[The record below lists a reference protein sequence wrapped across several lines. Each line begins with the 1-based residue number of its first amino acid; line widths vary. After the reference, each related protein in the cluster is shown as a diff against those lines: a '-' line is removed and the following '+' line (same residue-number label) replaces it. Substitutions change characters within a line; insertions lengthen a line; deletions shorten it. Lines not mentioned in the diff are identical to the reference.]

1 MTSAP
6 TAAPPQPVFG
16 LRLALGLTGVFIA
29 AIMAG
34 LNSRVA
40 SLALMDIRG
49 AHGFG
54 VDPASWLDTVYLVGE
69 VAVQPFAAWFAITF
83 SLRRYQMAL
92 ISAATVLALL
102 LPFAQSLPTML
113 ALRSLQG
120 IVAGGLIPTLM
131 MAALRFLPFKIRLH
145 GLALYAMTATLAP
158 NLAVWLAGL
167 WTDQLFD
174 WRWLYWQVVPL
185 GLLSLMLCAWGLPQD
200 PPRHERFGQGNW
212 VGHVLL
218 VMGLALL
225 AVGMSQGVRLNWFH
239 SPLITGAMVGGLIAT
254 AIGLVSE
261 WHHPSP
267 FMRLQLLAR
276 RNLALGFTLFIGL
289 LVLFLSGAL
298 LPIHFL
304 AEVQGYRPLQSGVLS
319 LIIGLPQ
326 LVLGS
331 LVALMLYRPWVD
343 ARKVLAMGLALLALS
358 CWLGAQ
364 VTGEW
369 MWRQFVTVQ
378 ALQAL
383 GQPMAVVSLLFLSTS
398 VVQPAE
404 GPFISGMIN
413 MLRAFG
419 AAMGSALITQM
430 MLERGRFHSE
440 MLLDNLGRAAGAL
453 GLRDDQVVALSDT
466 VATQATTLATADA
479 YRVLGVLA
487 LVLIPL
493 ALCFNRV
500 APPRLPSRSTE

>member
-1 MTSAP
+1 MTSVPATAP
-6 TAAPPQPVFG
+6 AQPVFG
-16 LRLALGLTGVFIA
+16 PRLAAGLTGVFIA

-69 VAVQPFAAWFAITF
+69 IAVQPFAAWFAITF

-92 ISAATVLALL
+92 ISVATLLALL
-102 LPFAQSLPTML
+102 LPFAQSLPAML
-113 ALRSLQG
+113 VLRSLQG

-131 MAALRFLPFKIRLH
+131 MAALRFLPLPIRLH

-158 NLAVWLAGL
+158 NLAVWLAGA

-174 WRWLYWQVVPL
+174 WRWIYWQVVPL
-185 GLLSLMLCAWGLPQD
+185 GLLSLVLCAWGLPQD

-218 VMGLALL
+218 VTGLALL
-225 AVGMSQGVRLNWFH
+225 AVAMSQGVRLNWFH
-239 SPLITGAMVGGLIAT
+239 SPLITGALTGGLIAT
-254 AIGLVSE
+254 AAGLISE
-261 WHHPSP
+261 WRHPSP
-267 FMRLQLLAR
+267 FIRLQLLAR
-276 RNLALGFTLFIGL
+276 RNLGLGFTLFIGL

-298 LPIHFL
+298 LPMHFL

-343 ARKVLAMGLALLALS
+343 ARKVLAAGLVLL
-358 CWLGAQ
+358 
-364 VTGEW
+364 
-369 MWRQFVTVQ
+369 
-378 ALQAL
+378 
-383 GQPMAVVSLLFLSTS
+383 AVVSLLFLSTS
-398 VVQPAE
+398 VVQPEE
-404 GPFISGMIN
+404 GPFVSGMVN

-419 AAMGSALITQM
+419 TALGSALITQM
-430 MLERGRFHSE
+430 MLERGRFHSD
-440 MLLDNLGRAAGAL
+440 MLLGNLARAGATL
-453 GLRDDQVVALSDT
+453 GLHDDRMVALSDS
-466 VATQATTLATADA
+466 VATQAPTLATADA
-479 YRVLGVLA
+479 YRVLGILA

-493 ALCFNRV
+493 ALCLTPV
-500 APPRLPSRSTE
+500 APPRLPSPSTE